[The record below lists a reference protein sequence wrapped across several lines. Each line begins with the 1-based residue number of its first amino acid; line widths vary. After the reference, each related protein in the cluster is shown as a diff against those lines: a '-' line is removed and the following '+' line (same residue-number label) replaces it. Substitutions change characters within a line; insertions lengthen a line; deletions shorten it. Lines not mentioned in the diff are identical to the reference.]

1 MDIQKLSI
9 EKLNPSAYNPRKDLK
24 PGDAEYEKLRRSI
37 EEFGYVEPIIWNN
50 RTAILSVAI
59 NGTRYWWHSDIP
71 LWIAWCWTSMS
82 KRKKP

>member
-24 PGDAEYEKLRRSI
+24 PVMLNMKSYAAPLRSSVMLSLSYGINAR
-37 EEFGYVEPIIWNN
+37 
-50 RTAILSVAI
+50 AILSVAI